1 MEPYVIRGGKE
12 GYERLLLLARER
24 WPTTAALFERAGGS
38 PGMRCIDLGCGSG
51 SVTLEIARLIAPGGY
66 VTGVDMDAIKLDLA
80 RGEAAARGLGNIEFR
95 S

>member
-24 WPTTAALFERAGGS
+24 WPTTAALFERAGVS

-66 VTGVDMDAIKLDLA
+66 VTGVDMERSSSISPAGRPRRADWATSSSA
-80 RGEAAARGLGNIEFR
+80 R
-95 S
+95 